1 MTTQLEWEIVAADR
15 KIIDRRSRCAW
26 HLKRLLRLWCCC
38 TSWLNAPCS
47 YICVPAS
54 VELTAAEIEGN
65 LNLVADLIFIKI
77 SNLVISP
84 YIHTHLCREIS
95 FLIFED
101 ELLFRPS
108 TSCRGACL
116 NIKFAGDS
124 ALKFQSHQ
132 IDYSAGTYLPTLRTS
147 TSKIRV
153 ELGSMLRLPRE
164 P

>member
-15 KIIDRRSRCAW
+15 KIINRRSRCAW

-38 TSWLNAPCS
+38 TSWLDAPCS

-65 LNLVADLIFIKI
+65 LNRVAYLILFQVLDLIF
-77 SNLVISP
+77 SP
-84 YIHTHLCREIS
+84 HIHTYLCRKIS

-101 ELLFRPS
+101 ELLLKPR
-108 TSCRGACL
+108 TSCRGAGL